1 MGKRAPGASLASTLL
16 PCPCAKPSL
25 QLPSSWLPWGAPAD
39 SGKMGKHSAHS
50 LPLLFPMCR
59 WEQILQLYL
68 WREVLAGVALY
79 TRGSHSELPD
89 STKGGFRGR
98 EQRLLSSK
106 AGRCSAI
113 ISSVPLALM
122 ALLCAT
128 TAAWA
133 LSQHCSFLLGQSS
146 AEVPQPAH
154 SQGGFSNNR
163 AAEYSPP
170 VLSLA
175 QTQFPRGFLP
185 ALALRA
191 RCPSAS
197 SGHGHSGGRGWS
209 WHSTGHR
216 VTAETRRSHLHHRLL
231 Q

>member
-1 MGKRAPGASLASTLL
+1 
-16 PCPCAKPSL
+16 
-25 QLPSSWLPWGAPAD
+25 
-39 SGKMGKHSAHS
+39 
-50 LPLLFPMCR
+50 MCQ

-89 STKGGFRGR
+89 STKGGFRGW

-133 LSQHCSFLLGQSS
+133 PSQHCSFLLGQSS

-163 AAEYSPP
+163 AAE
-170 VLSLA
+170 
-175 QTQFPRGFLP
+175 
-185 ALALRA
+185 
-191 RCPSAS
+191 
-197 SGHGHSGGRGWS
+197 
-209 WHSTGHR
+209 
-216 VTAETRRSHLHHRLL
+216 
-231 Q
+231 